1 MFNPMSYFLFDLVVS
16 FLSYLKPNY
25 ADPLL
30 LWYTHCTFIFVAVS
44 VVMNVLQLC
53 VLFIFIVLSLPEEG
67 RNVIFRCI
75 TLLTTLQ
82 THWTNCGGIAPLW
95 ILIGIVLPLLM
106 LVLFARQQYCNE
118 IYSFVQV
125 PVVVLMTVACVCV
138 CQSSRSKQQ
147 TMFVPA
153 KLTVIG
159 VFNQL
164 RDIASMSGNA
174 VSAQ

>member
-1 MFNPMSYFLFDLVVS
+1 
-16 FLSYLKPNY
+16 
-25 ADPLL
+25 
-30 LWYTHCTFIFVAVS
+30 
-44 VVMNVLQLC
+44 
-53 VLFIFIVLSLPEEG
+53 
-67 RNVIFRCI
+67 
-75 TLLTTLQ
+75 
-82 THWTNCGGIAPLW
+82 
-95 ILIGIVLPLLM
+95 M